1 MDKYLFIMLLLLA
14 AGMVF
19 SVFKGLGDP
28 NNLVLFYAQLAG
40 ALIIIAYSTMKN
52 RKHRSEKKR
61 Y

>member
-1 MDKYLFIMLLLLA
+1 MDKYLFIIMILLV

-19 SVFKGLGDP
+19 AVLQGLQDP

-61 Y
+61 

>member
-1 MDKYLFIMLLLLA
+1 MDKYLFIIMILLV

-19 SVFKGLGDP
+19 SVLQGLEDP

-40 ALIIIAYSTMKN
+40 ALIIIAYSTVKN
-52 RKHRSEKKR
+52 RKHKSEKKR